1 MILEREL
8 KEAVRGSLARYPV
21 VGLIGCR
28 QVGKTTLAK
37 IIAKACRKRV
47 VYLDIELPSD
57 LSKLQEPELYLSQFT
72 DHLVIIDEIQRMP
85 ALFPL
90 IRAMVDK
97 KRVGGRFLILG
108 SASPQL
114 IKHSSESLA
123 GRIIYH
129 ELKPFALKEIGYD
142 NLNALW
148 LRGGF
153 PNSYLAKDSNDSFIW
168 RESFIRTYLERDIP
182 QLGIHVPSINLRRF
196 WTMVAHMHDHS
207 GSQTRMESGLGLSG
221 PR

>member
-8 KEAVRGSLARYPV
+8 KKTVIASLARYPV

-37 IIAKACRKRV
+37 IIAKALRKKV

-57 LSKLQEPELYLSQFT
+57 LSKLQEPELYLNQFT

-97 KRVGGRFLILG
+97 KRVGGRFLILSTIARISG
-108 SASPQL
+108 KSA
-114 IKHSSESLA
+114 
-123 GRIIYH
+123 G
-129 ELKPFALKEIGYD
+129 
-142 NLNALW
+142 
-148 LRGGF
+148 
-153 PNSYLAKDSNDSFIW
+153 
-168 RESFIRTYLERDIP
+168 IRC
-182 QLGIHVPSINLRRF
+182 
-196 WTMVAHMHDHS
+196 
-207 GSQTRMESGLGLSG
+207 
-221 PR
+221 